1 MMRAFKILAAFL
13 VVGLLG
19 LAVLGYSL
27 SEPRPEGRPGP
38 KADALAR
45 LMEASVDKEAW
56 DRTGAVRW
64 SFFERH
70 HYVWDRDHDLVELR
84 WGDSRALFRT
94 GDRSG
99 RAWHAGSEQ
108 TGEDAA
114 KALSTAY
121 EYWINDSF
129 WLNPVVKFFDPGVER
144 ALVQLDDGRDAL
156 LISYSSG
163 GVTPGDAYLWI
174 VGDDDLPKAWR
185 MWVQIIPIGGIETSW
200 EGWEELATGA
210 KVSTQHEGWGRT
222 MTFISNLQGAE
233 NLEGLN
239 VEPGLFDPL
248 LQD

>member
-1 MMRAFKILAAFL
+1 MMRAFKVLAAIL
-13 VVGLLG
+13 ILGLLG

-27 SEPRPEGRPGP
+27 NERRPEGQPGP
-38 KADALAR
+38 EADTLAR
-45 LMEASVDKEAW
+45 SMEAAVDKEAW
-56 DRTGAVRW
+56 DRTGALRW

-70 HYVWDRDHDLVELR
+70 HYVWDRDRDLVELR

-94 GDRSG
+94 GDRKG

-108 TGEDAA
+108 TGEDATE
-114 KALSTAY
+114 ALSAAY
-121 EYWINDSF
+121 AYWINDSF

-144 ALVQLDDGRDAL
+144 SLVKLDDGRDAL
-156 LISYSSG
+156 LVSYSSG

-174 VGDDDLPKAWR
+174 PGDDGLPKAWR

-200 EGWEELATGA
+200 EGWTELATGA

-222 MTFISNLQGAE
+222 MTFISNVEGAE
-233 NLEGLN
+233 NLEGLGID
-239 VEPGLFDPL
+239 PSLFDSL